1 MSRCIHEW
9 VDIWTE
15 VEGTDLTD
23 LITTPFSGR
32 YCGKIPPRKRISLYG
47 GIAIGFY
54 SDKNSTDEPI
64 FQGTYS
70 FINECK

>member
-1 MSRCIHEW
+1 
-9 VDIWTE
+9 
-15 VEGTDLTD
+15 VEGTDPTD

-54 SDKNSTDEPI
+54 SDRNVTDETI
-64 FQGTYS
+64 FHGTYS
-70 FINECK
+70 FINECKLLAKS